1 LVHEAEPMLSALH
14 FLTHIGQSWIVAHL
28 RRGSARDRWLI
39 VLAGIVLDLDGA
51 GIVWSEQAYLAAH
64 RVIGHGLVAGL
75 AVIAITMVVADAR
88 WATGALAALAF
99 HLHLLLDLVGT
110 GGLPI
115 RYLWPFADWEL
126 SFGGH
131 WVLASWPNAIVML
144 LTLAGVLAI
153 ARRRAAGG

>member
-1 LVHEAEPMLSALH
+1 MLTALH
-14 FLTHIGQSWIVAHL
+14 FLTHVGQSWIVAHL

-51 GIVWSEQAYLAAH
+51 GIVWSEQAYLATH
-64 RVIGHGLVAGL
+64 RIIGHSLFFGLS
-75 AVIAITMVVADAR
+75 VIAITLVLADAR
-88 WATGALAALAF
+88 WPTAALAALAF

-126 SFGGH
+126 PTPGH
-131 WVLASWPNAIVML
+131 WVLASWPNVIVML
-144 LTLAGVLAI
+144 LTFLGVLVTT
-153 ARRRAAGG
+153 RRRVVDA